1 MKIAVIPTVAA
12 TSVMEQAQLI
22 AERAG
27 GELALQIRPFAS
39 YDVIV
44 IVGPPNVGFEAACKI
59 RASHKVCYWIVEGI
73 LTSLGR
79 RRARKCGCSLSI
91 APSLAARQ
99 WMEESD
105 VHVDYIVPHEIV
117 PPLVMASKN
126 GKAVYIAGNYPRK
139 WMPWA
144 LSTLELAREVLDA
157 FYRDE
162 VPDAYAA
169 ELNKRLE
176 ALGVR
181 RLAKTGKQEL
191 YSLMANYGVFASL
204 SSGEGFGLFQREALA
219 MGMNLV
225 TVRHEAFWDIL
236 GHPCVHSVN
245 YYDVAYYRGPRDDVY
260 EEYRAWSPQEY
271 VEALHRALERP
282 CGRPL
287 VPKPHYNFLR
297 TLIYELLH

>member
-22 AERAG
+22 AERIG
-27 GELALQIRPFAS
+27 GELVLQVRPFVS
-39 YDVIV
+39 YDVVV
-44 IVGPPNVGFEAACKI
+44 IIGPPNIGFEAVCKI
-59 RASHKVCYWIVEGI
+59 RATHKVCYWIVEGI

-91 APSLAARQ
+91 APSLAVRQ

-105 VHVDYIVPHEIV
+105 VYIDYIVPHEVI
-117 PPLVMASKN
+117 PPLVMASRNK
-126 GKAVYIAGNYPRK
+126 KAVYIAGNYPRK

-144 LSTLELAREVLDA
+144 LSTFELTRDVLDV

-162 VPDAYAA
+162 VPDTYAT

-176 ALGVR
+176 AFGAR
-181 RLAKTGKQEL
+181 RLAKTNKQEL

-219 MGMNLV
+219 MNMNLV

-236 GHPCVHSVN
+236 NHPCVYSVN

-271 VEALHRALERP
+271 AEMLHKALEKP
-282 CGRPL
+282 CEKPL
-287 VPKPHYNFLR
+287 VPSPHYNFLK